1 MKKTNRGFT
10 LVELLVV
17 MAIIAILASIVVPNV
32 QRYIVR
38 ARVTRAVAEISGME
52 MSLTAITTD
61 AGRGNFGQMLKKNA
75 VREVV
80 PTDGPDSAPVQVAN
94 VQSAFPGDV
103 IQIGWP
109 SNLDN
114 PGRFDYAIF
123 ERAANVYAR
132 IMYDLLRLG
141 RDTLSTGADS
151 IAQLYVDRDVLAK
164 LGTNY
169 MDIGLDPWGQIYR
182 AWPGPWRF
190 STAGAPAGKRWPIP
204 FRIFSIDMSNT
215 DAASRFTVK
224 PDGFEFSPQDAM
236 LYAVP
241 DAATWPSKVN
251 SPAQPNKPAY
261 LWSYGGNSR
270 SSQML
275 YQAVYSNDPNE
286 WFYSESEEDIAGG
299 DDVNNW
305 DNGSSWQRFYQ

>member
-1 MKKTNRGFT
+1 MKKQNRGFT

-38 ARVTRAVAEISGME
+38 ARVTRAVAEINGME
-52 MSLTAITTD
+52 LSLTAITTD
-61 AGRGNFGQMLKKNA
+61 AGRANFGQMFKKNA
-75 VREVV
+75 VR
-80 PTDGPDSAPVQVAN
+80 APVGDDPAGAAARQIENAQLAN
-94 VQSAFPGDV
+94 PDDI

-109 SNLDN
+109 VDLSNPN
-114 PGRFDYAIF
+114 AFNFDLF

-132 IMYDLLRLG
+132 VVYDLLRLG
-141 RDTLSTGADS
+141 RDTLATPES
-151 IAQLYVDRDVLAK
+151 IAPLYIDHDVLAK

-215 DAASRFTVK
+215 DRASRFTVK
-224 PDGFEFSPQDAM
+224 PDGYEFSPQEVM
-236 LYAVP
+236 LYAVD
-241 DAATWPSKVN
+241 DAMTWPSEVN
-251 SPAQPNKPAY
+251 RPAQANKPAF

-275 YQAVYSNDPNE
+275 YQAAYGGDPND

-305 DNGSSWQRFYQ
+305 DNGNSWQRFYQ